1 MENNLNGWKDS
12 YWQEKTF
19 KKSMRFWIRDE
30 IEEIIK
36 QGNID
41 RKKFHEF
48 SKLRYQDII
57 NKFYYSF
64 CDHKNFFTDRI
75 ILSYHDLHFRKNLHS
90 HIIAGF
96 FQCADWLDYLEKIR
110 AEIVT
115 DGKLYLILSEKWVY
129 EGCLNEIITVLSETD
144 GWLQDFYIVSSKFD
158 WFVAHDYIEDCAEM
172 YRKNNQGGE

>member
-36 QGNID
+36 EENID

-64 CDHKNFFTDRI
+64 CDHKIFLLT
-75 ILSYHDLHFRKNLHS
+75 
-90 HIIAGF
+90 G
-96 FQCADWLDYLEKIR
+96 
-110 AEIVT
+110 
-115 DGKLYLILSEKWVY
+115 
-129 EGCLNEIITVLSETD
+129 
-144 GWLQDFYIVSSKFD
+144 
-158 WFVAHDYIEDCAEM
+158 
-172 YRKNNQGGE
+172 